1 MEEKIKKSK
10 GLYVFFIILGYIVV
24 AVPAII
30 YNAVNYEAFQNITTT
45 KWTFSFMVAI
55 CMFLIAMFAKTKKD
69 TNMSTSGPWLLA
81 IGAILAIMGE
91 IATQIGFSMLFIGG
105 GLLLDAL
112 LFHPIA
118 MRFKERYLE
127 ASGEKVVHVKS
138 LKGWF

>member
-1 MEEKIKKSK
+1 MEKKIKKSK
-10 GLYVFFIILGYIVV
+10 RLYVFFIILGYIVV

-30 YNAVNYEAFQNITTT
+30 YNAVNYKAFQNITTT

-55 CMFLIAMFAKTKKD
+55 CMFLIAVFAKTKGDK
-69 TNMSTSGPWLLA
+69 NRSTSGPWLLA
-81 IGAILAIMGE
+81 IGAILAITGE

-118 MRFKERYLE
+118 MRFKEGYLE

-138 LKGWF
+138 LKDWF